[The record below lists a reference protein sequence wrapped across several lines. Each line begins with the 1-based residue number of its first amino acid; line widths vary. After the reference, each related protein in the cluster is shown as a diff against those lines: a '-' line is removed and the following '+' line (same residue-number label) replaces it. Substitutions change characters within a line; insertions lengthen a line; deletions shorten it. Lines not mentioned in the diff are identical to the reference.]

1 MFCLLKER
9 EGTSMLV
16 RRMYRDI
23 HKNEYEDMKFGF
35 LRQLGLFRISAAY
48 CGIGKDIA
56 RDRCIAKTIHSILI
70 STLLF
75 MCEHMFVHMCIW
87 GVYGCMCRGA
97 CVNTQV
103 SVHTHAL
110 ESIWRSKD
118 NFQSSLSLSTMSSRE
133 QETQVII
140 GLCSKCLLA
149 SPHTIHL

>member
-1 MFCLLKER
+1 
-9 EGTSMLV
+9 
-16 RRMYRDI
+16 
-23 HKNEYEDMKFGF
+23 MKFGF

-87 GVYGCMCRGA
+87 GVYGCICRGA

-118 NFQSSLSLSTMSSRE
+118 NFQSSVVFVYHEFQGTRNSGHHWLV
-133 QETQVII
+133 QQVPA
-140 GLCSKCLLA
+140 CQP
-149 SPHTIHL
+149 PHNPS

>member
-1 MFCLLKER
+1 
-9 EGTSMLV
+9 MLV

-87 GVYGCMCRGA
+87 GGIWVHVQGSMCEYTGECAHSCPRVYMEVKGQLSEFIVFVHHEFQGTRNSGHHWLVQQVPA
-97 CVNTQV
+97 CQP
-103 SVHTHAL
+103 
-110 ESIWRSKD
+110 
-118 NFQSSLSLSTMSSRE
+118 
-133 QETQVII
+133 
-140 GLCSKCLLA
+140 
-149 SPHTIHL
+149 PHNPS